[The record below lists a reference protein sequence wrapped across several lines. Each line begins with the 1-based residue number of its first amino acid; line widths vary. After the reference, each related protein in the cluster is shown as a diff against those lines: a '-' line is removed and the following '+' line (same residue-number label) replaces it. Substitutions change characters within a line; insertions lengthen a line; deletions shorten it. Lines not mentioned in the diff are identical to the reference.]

1 MTEYDGL
8 LCDHDG
14 VLVTLTEWSRLRE
27 AAHEALLE
35 VGVSDPSP
43 GDADAITVD
52 VSLEE
57 LKRVA
62 RCHDVT
68 PEDVWKSR
76 EDRFQGLMNEA
87 TRASDKRP
95 YDDVSALHAVEQPT
109 GIVSNNQ
116 RRVVEFILNQYGLTD
131 LFGTVRARDPS
142 VESLDRKKP
151 SPTYLER
158 AMADLDCSNP
168 LYVGDSES
176 DVVAADRAD
185 LDAAFIRRSHNAD
198 TSLDARPTYTVDG
211 LDEVVDLV

>member
-27 AAHEALLE
+27 AAHGALLE

-87 TRASDKRP
+87 TRAGDKRP

-185 LDAAFIRRSHNAD
+185 LDVAFIRRSHNAD